1 MFALIRY
8 LESFPVRI
16 SICET
21 LPMRDVLFLCV
32 VPLLMSWLSNGV
44 FLTQELA
51 LLFGEL
57 LIRAGQGLSV

>member
-1 MFALIRY
+1 
-8 LESFPVRI
+8 
-16 SICET
+16 
-21 LPMRDVLFLCV
+21 MRDLLFLCV
-32 VPLLMSWLSNGV
+32 VTVLMSWLSNGV